1 MARDYPLTRYRNF
14 GIIAHIDAGKT
25 TTTERILYYTG
36 KSHKI
41 GEVHDG
47 AATMDWMEQEQER
60 GITITSAATT
70 TFWERTIDP
79 GLEHAAKDKYRFNII
94 DTPGHVDFTIEVE
107 RSLAVLDGAV
117 VLLDG
122 NAGVEPQTE
131 TVWRQADRYKVPRIV
146 FVNKMDK
153 TGADFFNCIKMIKD
167 RTGATPM
174 PVQIPIGAEDKLE
187 GIIDLITMEEWV

>member
-1 MARDYPLTRYRNF
+1 
-14 GIIAHIDAGKT
+14 
-25 TTTERILYYTG
+25 
-36 KSHKI
+36 
-41 GEVHDG
+41 
-47 AATMDWMEQEQER
+47 MDWMEQEQER

-70 TFWERTIDP
+70 TFWERTED
-79 GLEHAAKDKYRFNII
+79 GSSTETEKHRMNII

-117 VLLDG
+117 AVLDA

-153 TGADFFNCIKMIKD
+153 IGADYLNCVKMIKD
-167 RTGATPM
+167 RTGAIPA
-174 PVQIPIGAEDKLE
+174 PVQLPIGAETELE
-187 GIIDLITMEEWV
+187 GVVDLVTMEEWVWTGEDLGATWEKKTYSRIPSRECERMACEVN